1 MIKPL
6 LISTSDINGGAARAT
21 YRLHRGLQNIGVN
34 SQMLVQDKRSDDYTV
49 IAPES
54 KLSKGIGKLKP
65 SLDSLPLQLYPQRDR
80 STYYKPV

>member
-1 MIKPL
+1 MGVLPVPL
-6 LISTSDINGGAARAT
+6 IVYTEGCKT
-21 YRLHRGLQNIGVN
+21 IGVN